1 MCIKKLFFCLLLL
14 AGCKSP
20 SYFISS
26 NQVSKEKVIL
36 VLRNHVKISGE
47 ININFEADFNT
58 KGEQKPFIEFI
69 PEGKSAIENINLNDI
84 VGYSRGADF
93 FALKKIDVN
102 LNETYRLLFVK
113 RLTVEDSKIQLY
125 ELYES
130 GIGNYSGETHYSY
143 YLSFPSYDL
152 LQTMNTKSASLIP
165 YFERKMSI
173 LVSDCP
179 ALAEKIM
186 AKETGYFLPL
196 VSFNTKKIPEVLLKI
211 IDEYNHCN

>member
-1 MCIKKLFFCLLLL
+1 MLIKKTFFCLLLL
-14 AGCKSP
+14 SGCKSP

-36 VLRNHVKISGE
+36 VLRNQVKISGE
-47 ININFEADFNT
+47 ININFETEFNT
-58 KGEQKPFIEFI
+58 KGEQRPFIQFI
-69 PEGKSAIENINLNDI
+69 PDGKSAMENINVNDI
-84 VGYSRGADF
+84 VGYSMGANF
-93 FALKKIDVN
+93 FALKKIDLN

-143 YLSFPSYDL
+143 YLSFPSYEP
-152 LQTMNTKSASLIP
+152 LQTMNTKSDSLFP
-165 YFERKMSI
+165 YFDRKMSN

-179 ALAEKIM
+179 ALAQK
-186 AKETGYFLPL
+186 KL
-196 VSFNTKKIPEVLLKI
+196 VKGNGLFSGPGILQ
-211 IDEYNHCN
+211 C